1 VSGEARI
8 LGIDPGLSGGLALLH
23 GGAIIQAA
31 AMPVV
36 KVAGKGEIDLARL
49 GAILRDWAPS
59 HAWVEQ
65 QQSMPRQGVAS
76 SFRTGQN
83 YGTLLG
89 FLQASGV
96 PVAVVRPAVWK
107 RAMGVPSDKAAAV
120 AIASRLLPSSSHWWP
135 RRGDDGIAEAALLAV
150 YGSRQGG

>member
-1 VSGEARI
+1 MSGEARI

>member
-1 VSGEARI
+1 VSREARI

-23 GGAIIQAA
+23 SGAIIQAA

-49 GAILRDWAPS
+49 GALLRDWAPS

-83 YGTLLG
+83 YGALLG

-96 PVAVVRPAVWK
+96 PVTVARPAVWK

-135 RRGDDGIAEAALLAV
+135 RRGDDGIAEAALLAA
-150 YGSRQGG
+150 YGSRQAG

>member
-1 VSGEARI
+1 MTMTGI

-31 AMPVV
+31 PMPVV
-36 KVAGKGEIDLARL
+36 KVAGKGEVDLARL
-49 GAILRDWAPS
+49 GALLRDWAPAC
-59 HAWVEQ
+59 AWVEQ

-96 PVAVVRPAVWK
+96 PVALVRPAVWK

-150 YGSRQGG
+150 YGSRQAG